1 MKLNEIRDNASA
13 RQNRI
18 RVGRGRGSGKGKTG
32 GRGVKGQKSRS
43 GVSLLGFEGGQMP
56 LYRRMPKR
64 GFKNPFSKNYEI
76 INLGRLQKAIDD
88 KKLDSKATINAEILA
103 AAGLIRGKGDG
114 VRLLGNGEI
123 SQTLNLEVMGASKSA
138 IAAVEK
144 AGGSVTTLA
153 PPKVAR
159 IRKKTKSSVSA
170 VDGEAEAQPSEDK
183 AEPEAETKAE
193 AEAEADNSE

>member
-1 MKLNEIRDNASA
+1 
-13 RQNRI
+13 
-18 RVGRGRGSGKGKTG
+18 
-32 GRGVKGQKSRS
+32 
-43 GVSLLGFEGGQMP
+43 LLGFEGGQMP

-64 GFKNPFSKNYEI
+64 GFKNLFSKNYDI

-88 KKLDSKATINAEILA
+88 KKLDGKATINAEILA

-114 VRLLGNGEI
+114 VRVLGNGEI
-123 SQTLNLEVMGASKSA
+123 SQALTLEVMGASKSA

-159 IRKKTKSSVSA
+159 IRKKTKSSDSA
-170 VDGEAEAQPSEDK
+170 GDGDADAKSSDAKESPK
-183 AEPEAETKAE
+183 AETE
-193 AEAEADNSE
+193 AEAESDNSE

>member
-32 GRGVKGQKSRS
+32 GRGINGQKSRS

-64 GFKNPFSKNYEI
+64 GFKNLFSKNYEI

-88 KKLDSKATINAEILA
+88 KKLDGKGTINAEILA

-114 VRLLGNGEI
+114 VRVLGNGEI
-123 SQTLNLEVMGASKSA
+123 SYALTLEVMGASKSA
-138 IAAVEK
+138 IAAIEK

-159 IRKKTKSSVSA
+159 IRKKTKSSNSA
-170 VDGEAEAQPSEDK
+170 GDDDGDAKPGEAKADPEAK
-183 AEPEAETKAE
+183 KEPEA
-193 AEAEADNSE
+193 D

>member
-32 GRGVKGQKSRS
+32 GRGIKGQKSRS

-64 GFKNPFSKNYEI
+64 GFKNLFSKNYEI

-88 KKLDSKATINAEILA
+88 KKLDGKATINAEILA

-114 VRLLGNGEI
+114 VRVLAGGDI
-123 SQTLNLEVMGASKSA
+123 SQALTLEVMGASKTA
-138 IAAVEK
+138 IAAIEK

-159 IRKKTKSSVSA
+159 IRKKTKSKDS
-170 VDGEAEAQPSEDK
+170 DGDGDAKASDAK
-183 AEPEAETKAE
+183 AEPKAETEAKPE
-193 AEAEADNSE
+193 AEAE